1 MYLLLCYFKRGR
13 FPVLKLLTP
22 AEGKKHWRLYE
33 PDNKLPRCV
42 SVPTFI
48 FRV

>member
-1 MYLLLCYFKRGR
+1 MELI
-13 FPVLKLLTP
+13 PVLKLLTP

-42 SVPTFI
+42 SPCVDLFVNILDTRGF
-48 FRV
+48 